1 MSRLAPFEGD
11 WGDAFRDVRVR
22 GSSVQIAG
30 AVYAAA
36 EDLRVSDVRVERV
49 PPKNKPKAPDLSHLS
64 IKQRS
69 MYQASVVAAKR
80 KGEPIPDP
88 PADPNKRAAETQLA
102 PDELTALTFT
112 VSGLETG
119 PPPQTFT
126 LSAETERA
134 HACPSGHPL
143 SFTYSDSSVYAEGWD
158 CDGACKKGFDRSVER
173 FFCGTCNTDI
183 CSDCMSADDGSPSLF
198 RNRALRRVLVGTC
211 RSANGT
217 VSHERLAEKDLGS
230 AKAAFHQ
237 GGGDGAGASAG
248 GGAVAQ
254 PVARFTDTDGDRIEY
269 RLFKNRDA
277 RTCHLSCYV
286 NGEEQ
291 VAKVRFL
298 NWDSQLSELEDRG
311 GTMVL
316 QPADAARVPS
326 ELRTLCELT
335 GTEPEGK
342 GKGKGKGAAA
352 GPDLARCVFTD
363 LPTAAAALSPSKQ
376 GRKRPADQL
385 EEEEEEE
392 KKRERERERRRAAGR
407 RTQAH
412 SKPVRRAG
420 AKMLLA
426 SSGRH
431 NFAPLALPEA
441 LLASA
446 CEADRALL
454 ARPRAMAA
462 MLEWEKARRLS
473 SSVQA
478 LLDGYPAQ
486 GEAVYRALQAHVA
499 KGGGFLDSAGL
510 GVAALRAAAAGTLG
524 FGGAGGDED
533 GDGGRGG
540 DEARRVAS
548 IAIHSNAPHGR
559 NRSRQL
565 KALGAVRI
573 DDIPLALV
581 MPELDLGPEPE
592 SEPEAVLPM
601 AQQLQRVAAAAA

>member
-1 MSRLAPFEGD
+1 
-11 WGDAFRDVRVR
+11 
-22 GSSVQIAG
+22 
-30 AVYAAA
+30 
-36 EDLRVSDVRVERV
+36 
-49 PPKNKPKAPDLSHLS
+49 
-64 IKQRS
+64 
-69 MYQASVVAAKR
+69 
-80 KGEPIPDP
+80 
-88 PADPNKRAAETQLA
+88 
-102 PDELTALTFT
+102 
-112 VSGLETG
+112 
-119 PPPQTFT
+119 
-126 LSAETERA
+126 
-134 HACPSGHPL
+134 
-143 SFTYSDSSVYAEGWD
+143 
-158 CDGACKKGFDRSVER
+158 
-173 FFCGTCNTDI
+173 
-183 CSDCMSADDGSPSLF
+183 
-198 RNRALRRVLVGTC
+198 
-211 RSANGT
+211 
-217 VSHERLAEKDLGS
+217 VSHERLAEKDFGS

-254 PVARFTDTDGDRIEY
+254 PVARFTDTDGGRIEY

-316 QPADAARVPS
+316 QPADAARVPG
-326 ELRTLCELT
+326 ELRTLCALT
-335 GTEPEGK
+335 GTEPE

-352 GPDLARCVFTD
+352 GPDLARCVFTG
-363 LPTAAAALSPSKQ
+363 LPTAAAALNPFKH

-486 GEAVYRALQAHVA
+486 GAAVYRALQAHVA

-581 MPELDLGPEPE
+581 MPELGLGPEPE
-592 SEPEAVLPM
+592 SEPVAVLPM